1 MAPKKLVQKFNAN
14 IYPLSKTE
22 FLSGDN
28 IEKNMTHLSN
38 NNTPEIYST
47 KVLNSNE
54 IFKYPKPNE
63 DLNWKQSFNNI
74 SPVLTVFP
82 ESCSDND
89 DNNTTTTNSYP
100 VTPTTLAASPVP
112 FSIVQ
117 HYEDVPALSFKHENR
132 PMTPP
137 LEKEPTK
144 TKRRNKRTREEY
156 LAKFKLPINGIATRT
171 RNRTQNNNNTVEQ
184 QGSEENFRHQDTLGY
199 FLERAAP
206 IPKLYSGTFI
216 NDNLCRPIKRICIG
230 SNRLDTGDADKH
242 VEDRLNKYNEDQTT
256 AVNSSNNKNDNT
268 TTTTVDTTTI
278 DTTVD
283 TTVDTTTTTTPTSTI
298 ADTTNTAN
306 STTTLNVKTKNPNY
320 PIPISKEEVRKKW
333 STDNQ
338 KIFLATYLCN
348 GKDFTSIAQKTGKK
362 SSEVVEYYYMFKHDK
377 DFRAAKEMIR
387 ENHAYEEYLG
397 SIEAEMKAFEKMAQ
411 SYAPKFVGKKKGVPG
426 RPKKSNGKSKSKK

>member
-1 MAPKKLVQKFNAN
+1 MASKKLVQKFNAN

-22 FLSGDN
+22 FLSGGN
-28 IEKNMTHLSN
+28 IENMTHLSS

-47 KVLNSNE
+47 KDKVLNSNE
-54 IFKYPKPNE
+54 IFKYPKQNE
-63 DLNWKQSFNNI
+63 DLNWKQSFNNM

-117 HYEDVPALSFKHENR
+117 HYEEVPTLSFKHENR
-132 PMTPP
+132 PITPP
-137 LEKEPTK
+137 LEKEQTK

-171 RNRTQNNNNTVEQ
+171 RNRTQNNNTVEQ

-206 IPKLYSGTFI
+206 IPKLYSGSFI
-216 NDNLCRPIKRICIG
+216 NDNL
-230 SNRLDTGDADKH
+230 SN
-242 VEDRLNKYNEDQTT
+242 V
-256 AVNSSNNKNDNT
+256 
-268 TTTTVDTTTI
+268 
-278 DTTVD
+278 
-283 TTVDTTTTTTPTSTI
+283 
-298 ADTTNTAN
+298 TTN
-306 STTTLNVKTKNPNY
+306 LNVKTKNPNY

-377 DFRAAKEMIR
+377 DFRAAKEMIK

-411 SYAPKFVGKKKGVPG
+411 SYAPKFVGKKKGVPETLEFD
-426 RPKKSNGKSKSKK
+426 SL

>member
-1 MAPKKLVQKFNAN
+1 M
-14 IYPLSKTE
+14 
-22 FLSGDN
+22 
-28 IEKNMTHLSN
+28 
-38 NNTPEIYST
+38 
-47 KVLNSNE
+47 
-54 IFKYPKPNE
+54 
-63 DLNWKQSFNNI
+63 

-117 HYEDVPALSFKHENR
+117 HYEEVPTLSFKHENR
-132 PMTPP
+132 PITPP
-137 LEKEPTK
+137 LEKEQTK

-171 RNRTQNNNNTVEQ
+171 RNRTQNNNTVEQ

-206 IPKLYSGTFI
+206 IPKLYSGSFI

-230 SNRLDTGDADKH
+230 SNRLDTEDTDKH

-256 AVNSSNNKNDNT
+256 AASSNNNKNDNT
-268 TTTTVDTTTI
+268 STSITTTSTTTTSTSVDTAN
-278 DTTVD
+278 V
-283 TTVDTTTTTTPTSTI
+283 
-298 ADTTNTAN
+298 TTN
-306 STTTLNVKTKNPNY
+306 LNVKTKNPNY

-377 DFRAAKEMIR
+377 NFRAAKEMIK